1 MERKIWKITE
11 ASVIVAA
18 VATILIRLTRVFRL
32 FPTRSAPTNEPAS
45 QEIHRKLDRIES
57 ALTEIELALK
67 EDDIHS
73 YRTPRV

>member
-1 MERKIWKITE
+1 MERKIWKIAE

-18 VATILIRLTRVFRL
+18 ATILIRLTSVFRL
-32 FPTRSAPTNEPAS
+32 FPTRSASTNEPES
-45 QEIHRKLDRIES
+45 QEIHRKLDRIEL

-67 EDDIHS
+67 EDDTHS